1 MKNKRTN
8 LYDRA
13 QIIRALRP
21 SVTPVTCVGYIAG
34 LIHRTYPSINA
45 RECVAQAI
53 LEYNSAMEADII
65 ILGDELNF
73 IEKQIA

>member
-8 LYDRA
+8 LYDRR
-13 QIIRALRP
+13 QIIFALRS
-21 SVTPVTCVGYIAG
+21 SVTPATCVGYIAG
-34 LIHRTYPSINA
+34 LIHRTYPSINR